1 MAAAAVRLYPLM
13 RTGSLTLGTVA
24 GIPIRAHWTILLIAG
39 LFGLNLAQP
48 FGWFVAAIAI
58 VAFFVSI
65 VLHELS
71 HALAARH
78 YGVGTES
85 IDLWALGGVARL
97 DRDAPSPRAEGFIA
111 AAGPLASLAI
121 GAVTFAAGWAAAS
134 TVVLWIGFVN
144 LALGL
149 FNLLPGAPLDGGRIL
164 RAVRWAQTG
173 SRYRS
178 MRDAG
183 HAGRLLGWGLV
194 GLGVALM
201 LNGYPGIFIAAT
213 GLFIALSARAELMAA
228 DVGERLAGVR
238 VGDLTWFGIAH
249 AGTDM
254 DADSM
259 IWQRQRLGD
268 AGAVAVVDDQGHL
281 DGLVL
286 EDQLWAIPAE
296 RRALVML
303 TQLMVPFSQLAKAT
317 PDEELASV
325 LPRLNP
331 LRPVVTVW
339 DGDELLGV
347 VPPKRLRERLGGVFG
362 PSPARSQGSPATR
375 P

>member
-1 MAAAAVRLYPLM
+1 MGTPAVRLYGLM
-13 RTGSLTLGTVA
+13 NTGSLTLGSVA
-24 GIPIRAHWTILLIAG
+24 GIPVRAHWTILLIAG

-48 FGWFVAAIAI
+48 FGWFVAGIAI

-65 VLHELS
+65 LLHELS

-183 HAGRLLGWGLV
+183 HAGRVLGWGLV
-194 GLGVALM
+194 GLGLALM
-201 LNGYPGIFIAAT
+201 LNGLPGIFIAAT

-268 AGAVAVVDDQGHL
+268 AGAVAVVDDEGHL

-303 TQLMVPFSQLAKAT
+303 TQLMVPFSQLAKAS

-339 DGDELLGV
+339 QGDQLLGV
-347 VPPKRLRERLGGVFG
+347 VPPKRLRERLTGVFG
-362 PSPARSQGSPATR
+362 PPPMSAPGGSLRR